1 MQPEDRDI
9 AFLWDI
15 LEAAKDIH
23 DFVRKMTIKDFGSDK
38 RTRYAVERQLLVIGE
53 AAKRV
58 SESYLSL
65 ITLIILL
72 SSSSAPV

>member
-23 DFVRKMTIKDFGSDK
+23 DFVRKT
-38 RTRYAVERQLLVIGE
+38 T
-53 AAKRV
+53 
-58 SESYLSL
+58 LS
-65 ITLIILL
+65 I
-72 SSSSAPV
+72 

>member
-23 DFVRKMTIKDFGSDK
+23 DFVRKTILKEFSSDK
-38 RTRYAVERQLLVIGE
+38 
-53 AAKRV
+53 KRH
-58 SESYLSL
+58 
-65 ITLIILL
+65 
-72 SSSSAPV
+72 